1 MFIKIDSGDS
11 SECLVG
17 CTLLALDPFDTDL
30 LVEWDDR
37 STCDDSAGC
46 EVNTGDTLARW
57 TGCGSFDAS
66 RCLWAASSGEDGSDD
81 CTCSVCGS
89 VNSYGSSYMSDYP
102 TWTRIACYIADM
114 EAIGFDASV
123 CVAAVVDDGVMAC
136 VDEAY
141 EIPTFEQFSC
151 PSTYL
156 TLATSSN
163 CEFDGSLREAEE
175 MFATIG
181 TSAESDDVIGYD
193 DDEDDYAVDD
203 EMEGCFARFQAHSVC
218 ERFRTHERLF
228 APNAAGHHPI
238 LIEKPFSRIEEYT
251 E

>member
-1 MFIKIDSGDS
+1 MDSADS

-46 EVNTGDTLARW
+46 EVSTGDTLARW
-57 TGCGSFDAS
+57 TGCGSYDAS

-89 VNSYGSSYMSDYP
+89 VNSYGSSYMIDYP

-114 EAIGFDASV
+114 ENIGFDASV

-156 TLATSSN
+156 TLETSSN
-163 CEFDGSLREAEE
+163 CDFDGSLREAEE

-181 TSAESDDVIGYD
+181 TSTESDGVIEYD
-193 DDEDDYAVDD
+193 DDGADYAVDD
-203 EMEGCFARFQAHSVC
+203 GERCMNEDGCFARFQAHLSASFFG
-218 ERFRTHERLF
+218 RM
-228 APNAAGHHPI
+228 
-238 LIEKPFSRIEEYT
+238 
-251 E
+251 